1 MNSKTRVFNDKTT
14 FINFINEVLDI
25 VEYDSSDNGLATRLS
40 EISKKDKSFFYCNDR
55 KSLAKMKKDLEEL
68 NNNAVTGK
76 LIFVYNDRV
85 NSEKNKNN
93 SKELFEYTL
102 FPISDSDGIEDTTT
116 AEGNQILLSEIINE
130 LGRDNEILTNTKIDE
145 LIKKFKISYINTMK
159 VERLINNSNL
169 ENKVNEDDFDRYNE
183 IILTKLSSINQSALV
198 LGAGISV
205 DAGAAKWKDMMD
217 SFKFELKS
225 RNITTQPSVL
235 QGVIGDTN
243 LINAQ
248 MFKEVLNNDDDYFN
262 KIQENLYGGMK
273 DFSDQILIYYVCKL
287 INKWKNNNFFRVMTY
302 NFDNYLEK
310 YLDRFYRNCKYHVI
324 FTPER
329 LNNNLNIYHVHGFL
343 PDKKISDLSENEKE
357 SIILTEDDYNKLYND
372 AYAWQIGTQLSFFRE
387 NICLFIGCGL
397 TDPNIRRLLK
407 MSSSKGYHFAI
418 MNGGNL
424 GIDNKIIATNHFY
437 NLGVRII
444 WVNDFAHYRDVVKI
458 MAS

>member
-68 NNNAVTGK
+68 NNNSVTGK

-85 NSEKNKNN
+85 KSEKNKNN

-102 FPISDSDGIEDTTT
+102 FPISESDGIEDTTT

-262 KIQENLYGGMK
+262 KI
-273 DFSDQILIYYVCKL
+273 
-287 INKWKNNNFFRVMTY
+287 
-302 NFDNYLEK
+302 
-310 YLDRFYRNCKYHVI
+310 
-324 FTPER
+324 
-329 LNNNLNIYHVHGFL
+329 
-343 PDKKISDLSENEKE
+343 
-357 SIILTEDDYNKLYND
+357 
-372 AYAWQIGTQLSFFRE
+372 
-387 NICLFIGCGL
+387 
-397 TDPNIRRLLK
+397 
-407 MSSSKGYHFAI
+407 
-418 MNGGNL
+418 
-424 GIDNKIIATNHFY
+424 
-437 NLGVRII
+437 
-444 WVNDFAHYRDVVKI
+444 
-458 MAS
+458 

>member
-68 NNNAVTGK
+68 NNNSVTGK

-85 NSEKNKNN
+85 KSEKNKNN

-102 FPISDSDGIEDTTT
+102 FPISESDGIEDTTT

-262 KIQENLYGGMK
+262 KIQEWWN
-273 DFSDQILIYYVCKL
+273 
-287 INKWKNNNFFRVMTY
+287 
-302 NFDNYLEK
+302 
-310 YLDRFYRNCKYHVI
+310 
-324 FTPER
+324 ER
-329 LNNNLNIYHVHGFL
+329 LFGSNTH
-343 PDKKISDLSENEKE
+343 
-357 SIILTEDDYNKLYND
+357 IL
-372 AYAWQIGTQLSFFRE
+372 
-387 NICLFIGCGL
+387 CL
-397 TDPNIRRLLK
+397 
-407 MSSSKGYHFAI
+407 
-418 MNGGNL
+418 
-424 GIDNKIIATNHFY
+424 
-437 NLGVRII
+437 
-444 WVNDFAHYRDVVKI
+444 
-458 MAS
+458 

>member
-1 MNSKTRVFNDKTT
+1 M
-14 FINFINEVLDI
+14 
-25 VEYDSSDNGLATRLS
+25 
-40 EISKKDKSFFYCNDR
+40 
-55 KSLAKMKKDLEEL
+55 
-68 NNNAVTGK
+68 
-76 LIFVYNDRV
+76 
-85 NSEKNKNN
+85 
-93 SKELFEYTL
+93 
-102 FPISDSDGIEDTTT
+102 
-116 AEGNQILLSEIINE
+116 
-130 LGRDNEILTNTKIDE
+130 
-145 LIKKFKISYINTMK
+145 
-159 VERLINNSNL
+159 
-169 ENKVNEDDFDRYNE
+169 
-183 IILTKLSSINQSALV
+183 
-198 LGAGISV
+198 
-205 DAGAAKWKDMMD
+205 
-217 SFKFELKS
+217 KS

-302 NFDNYLEK
+302 NFDNYL
-310 YLDRFYRNCKYHVI
+310 D
-324 FTPER
+324 
-329 LNNNLNIYHVHGFL
+329 IYHVHGFL